1 MAAVDYFIKFD
12 GIKGES
18 ADAKHKDE
26 IDVESWSW
34 GETHAGAGP
43 SGGGGGA
50 GKVSMQ
56 DFHFVMSLNRAS
68 LGLMKACAT
77 GQHIKTATLSA
88 RKAGKGQQEYLT
100 FKFQDVLVSSIQTSG
115 SEDDVRPDRSGVVQ
129 LRQARGRVQAAE
141 GRRLL
146 GVGRRVQ
153 VRPEDEQDLLARLD
167 RAPSRGASPRRPP
180 PGRPDPP
187 RAESPQA
194 AVELARLLRDAGYEP
209 DRIQERLATGDQLL
223 ARSPELPSYLRRLGD
238 ADELAVLL
246 RLFLLGV
253 PVTRA
258 RLDELVGAQLQ
269 ARLAGAG
276 LLVHDAEVVHGA
288 ARLVP
293 HDELLIASDHA
304 GAAEAHADHVPGVH
318 RPSVALAHLTV
329 RGEGERA
336 LDLCTGNGIQAIL
349 LAAHAERVVAT
360 DVNERALA
368 YAAFNAALNGVDN
381 VETRSG
387 SFFEPVEGEQFD
399 LVVANPPYV
408 VSPES
413 AYLFRD
419 SGMPG
424 DAVSEHV
431 VRATPAALAP
441 GAFACRPDRV
451 GARSGRPCRASAE
464 LAGRLG
470 LRRVPAPHLDGR
482 PDRDRD
488 GVESRSPRPARGLR
502 RGARSLARV
511 LPRARDRAA
520 RLCVPGPSQAR
531 ATAGTAGWR
540 RSSCRARRF
549 AQRGDT

>member
-1 MAAVDYFIKFD
+1 MEPVRAV
-12 GIKGES
+12 
-18 ADAKHKDE
+18 
-26 IDVESWSW
+26 
-34 GETHAGAGP
+34 
-43 SGGGGGA
+43 
-50 GKVSMQ
+50 
-56 DFHFVMSLNRAS
+56 
-68 LGLMKACAT
+68 
-77 GQHIKTATLSA
+77 
-88 RKAGKGQQEYLT
+88 
-100 FKFQDVLVSSIQTSG
+100 
-115 SEDDVRPDRSGVVQ
+115 
-129 LRQARGRVQAAE
+129 
-141 GRRLL
+141 
-146 GVGRRVQ
+146 
-153 VRPEDEQDLLARLD
+153 
-167 RAPSRGASPRRPP
+167 PP

-194 AVELARLLRDAGYEP
+194 AVELARLLRVAGYESH
-209 DRIQERLATGDQLL
+209 RIQERLATGDQLL

-253 PVTRA
+253 PVAHA

-269 ARLAGAG
+269 AHLAGAG
-276 LLVHDAEVVHGA
+276 LLVHDGDVLHGA

-304 GAAEAHADHVPGVH
+304 GASEAHADHVPGVH

-329 RGEGERA
+329 RGQRERA

-349 LAAHAERVVAT
+349 LAAHAERVLAT

-368 YAAFNAALNGVDN
+368 YAAFNAALNGADN
-381 VETRSG
+381 VETRPG

-431 VRATPAALAP
+431 VRAAPAVLAP
-441 GAFACRPDRV
+441 GGFACLLIAWALDPDDPAERPRSWLEGSGCDAYLLHTSTDDPIETATVWNRDLLDQPEAYAQALDRWL
-451 GARSGRPCRASAE
+451 AYYTSSGSN
-464 LAGRLG
+464 
-470 LRRVPAPHLDGR
+470 
-482 PDRDRD
+482 
-488 GVESRSPRPARGLR
+488 
-502 RGARSLARV
+502 SLAT
-511 LPRARDRAA
+511 RA
-520 RLCVPGPSQAR
+520 LCFTSG
-531 ATAGTAGWR
+531 ATAGTAGWK

-549 AQRGDT
+549 AQRGGTSGSSSRLATGCPRSTRTARSSSGDYASSTTPSSRRTRVSLKAAGRRRA